1 MSEKKKLSEQDYQKI
16 IAKIES
22 LNPEPSYNAL
32 LLSHYYSKLKNDTL
46 AFKNA
51 EEYIELRPDYYHSY
65 YNKFRIMRDKGDY
78 MAAIVALE
86 EMLQTSTITPSDT
99 YHAYIDMIK
108 MYDKLL
114 ETEIDPIY
122 IKKINTLVDKINY
135 ELNQYFKDAKTLED
149 IEFIEKIKSKY
160 DE

>member
-1 MSEKKKLSEQDYQKI
+1 
-16 IAKIES
+16 
-22 LNPEPSYNAL
+22 
-32 LLSHYYSKLKNDTL
+32 
-46 AFKNA
+46 
-51 EEYIELRPDYYHSY
+51 
-65 YNKFRIMRDKGDY
+65 
-78 MAAIVALE
+78 
-86 EMLQTSTITPSDT
+86 
-99 YHAYIDMIK
+99 MIK

>member
-1 MSEKKKLSEQDYQKI
+1 
-16 IAKIES
+16 
-22 LNPEPSYNAL
+22 
-32 LLSHYYSKLKNDTL
+32 
-46 AFKNA
+46 
-51 EEYIELRPDYYHSY
+51 
-65 YNKFRIMRDKGDY
+65 MRDKGDY